1 MKEVYAE
8 EIEELLE
15 RLEGIASA
23 RVVAN
28 EDGQI
33 DRVFLTT
40 ESERDDGALRRIASA
55 ALMSRYGLPLEG
67 WRLQIAHLRPTPG
80 RPVPSRFR
88 VFRIEESL
96 TEDATRV
103 LVDLRYDHDGATK
116 SAVGVARASAG
127 AAFRLRTVAQAAME
141 AMRTVVEE
149 AGWKVALESVS
160 VVPFAGAQVALV
172 AVTVAGP
179 RGGTEIPPVQV
190 GSEPVQLSETE
201 AVVAATLR
209 ALGQVLE
216 EDIPAQRDRRSQM
229 ETMRAPYQRLVKLPQ
244 TPPLE
249 SDGAPEEVAPPAPT
263 APETR
268 SDIEEVIAAEF
279 EFTPGLEPE
288 METPAEAP
296 AEPPTADPP
305 EQHAEMSSDTI
316 SSVTEIRPEIEGGAA
331 MSTRE
336 EPYRAEGS
344 RSAPRGSQEDE
355 FYRRLVQS
363 GATVHIRCRDGYEIP
378 EAVVRDFGTYSLLVE
393 ARGAEELVF
402 KHAIISIRPRTP
414 LPHDRSVQA

>member
-8 EIEELLE
+8 EIEEFLE
-15 RLEGIASA
+15 RLEGIGSA
-23 RVVAN
+23 RVIAN

-40 ESERDDGALRRIASA
+40 ESERDDGALRRTASA
-55 ALMSRYGLPLEG
+55 ALMSRYGLPLDG
-67 WRLQIAHLRPTPG
+67 WRLQIAHLRPEPG
-80 RPVPSRFR
+80 RPGPSGFR
-88 VFRIEESL
+88 IFRIEESL

-103 LVDLRYDHDGATK
+103 LVDLRYERDGATK

-127 AAFRLRTVAQAAME
+127 AAFRLRTVAQAAIE

-179 RGGTEIPPVQV
+179 RGASEAPPVQV
-190 GSEPVQLSETE
+190 GSEPVQMSETE
-201 AVVAATLR
+201 AVVQATLA
-209 ALGQVLE
+209 ALAEVME
-216 EDIPAQRDRRSQM
+216 EDLPAQGRDRRGQM
-229 ETMRAPYQRLVKLPQ
+229 EAMRASYQRMIRVPQ
-244 TPPLE
+244 DVPPPP
-249 SDGAPEEVAPPAPT
+249 DG
-263 APETR
+263 
-268 SDIEEVIAAEF
+268 
-279 EFTPGLEPE
+279 G
-288 METPAEAP
+288 P
-296 AEPPTADPP
+296 AEPPGESEVADPLADP
-305 EQHAEMSSDTI
+305 GGDAPDDPPMGSPDTI
-316 SSVTEIRPEIEGGAA
+316 ASVAEIRPEIEGGAP

-344 RSAPRGSQEDE
+344 RPASRGSQEDD

-363 GATVHIRCRDGYEIP
+363 GVAVHIRCRDGYEIP

-402 KHAIISIRPRTP
+402 KHAIISIRPRTSLP
-414 LPHDRSVQA
+414 LDRPVQA

>member
-1 MKEVYAE
+1 MREVYAE
-8 EIEELLE
+8 EIEEFLE

-40 ESERDDGALRRIASA
+40 ESERDDGALRRTASA
-55 ALMSRYGLPLEG
+55 ALMSRYALHLEG
-67 WRLQIAHLRPTPG
+67 WRLQIAHLRPEPG
-80 RPVPSRFR
+80 RPAPARFR

-96 TEDATRV
+96 TEEATRV
-103 LVDLRYDHDGATK
+103 LVDLRYDRDGATK
-116 SAVGVARASAG
+116 SAVGVSRAAAG
-127 AAFRLRTVAQAAME
+127 PAFRLRTVAQAAVE
-141 AMRTVVEE
+141 AMRTVIEE

-160 VVPFAGAQVALV
+160 VVPFAGTQVALV

-179 RGGTEIPPVQV
+179 RGASEAPPVQV

-201 AVVAATLR
+201 AVVHATLR

-216 EDIPAQRDRRSQM
+216 EEVPAQRDRRSQM
-229 ETMRAPYQRLVKLPQ
+229 EAMRATYQRMVKLPQ
-244 TPPLE
+244 APPME
-249 SDGAPEEVAPPAPT
+249 PDSGPEE
-263 APETR
+263 ER
-268 SDIEEVIAAEF
+268 
-279 EFTPGLEPE
+279 
-288 METPAEAP
+288 
-296 AEPPTADPP
+296 PPTAGEDRGPSESEAAIAP
-305 EQHAEMSSDTI
+305 SEREDALQPSDTI
-316 SSVTEIRPEIEGGAA
+316 ANVTEIRPEIEGGAA

-344 RSAPRGSQEDE
+344 RPAPRGSQEDE

-363 GATVHIRCRDGYEIP
+363 GVTVHIRCRDGYEIP

-402 KHAIISIRPRTP
+402 KHAIISIRPRVA
-414 LPHDRSVQA
+414 LPRDTAVQA

>member
-8 EIEELLE
+8 EIEEFLE

-40 ESERDDGALRRIASA
+40 ESERDDGALRRTASA

-67 WRLQIAHLRPTPG
+67 WRLQIAHLRPAPG
-80 RPVPSRFR
+80 GPQLSHFR

-103 LVDLRYDHDGATK
+103 LVDLRYDRDGATK
-116 SAVGVARASAG
+116 SAVGVARAPAG
-127 AAFRLRTVAQAAME
+127 AAFRLRTAAQAAME
-141 AMRTVVEE
+141 AMRTIVEE
-149 AGWKVALESVS
+149 AGWKVALESAS
-160 VVPFAGAQVALV
+160 VVPFAGTHVALV

-179 RGGTEIPPVQV
+179 RGGAEIPSVQV

-201 AVVAATLR
+201 AIVAAALR

-216 EDIPAQRDRRSQM
+216 EELPAQRDRRSQM
-229 ETMRAPYQRLVKLPQ
+229 EAMRASYQRMVRLPRKDAQ
-244 TPPLE
+244 E
-249 SDGAPEEVAPPAPT
+249 ADGVHEDSAPEAVPVEPAAPEAVPVEPAALEEMPFEEIPVEESVAPMESLT
-263 APETR
+263 EGH
-268 SDIEEVIAAEF
+268 EEAS
-279 EFTPGLEPE
+279 P
-288 METPAEAP
+288 
-296 AEPPTADPP
+296 
-305 EQHAEMSSDTI
+305 DTI
-316 SSVTEIRPEIEGGAA
+316 SSVMEIRPEIEGGAA
-331 MSTRE
+331 VSTRE

-344 RSAPRGSQEDE
+344 RPAPRGSQEDD

-363 GATVHIRCRDGYEIP
+363 GAPVHIRCRDGYEIP

-402 KHAIISIRPRTP
+402 KHAIISIRPRGP
-414 LPHDRSVQA
+414 LPHERPPQA